1 MFCVHGVFRL
11 KNATSITI
19 NRVMVANV
27 SGWTFQKFKLQNF
40 NELYLKVRWDVLNL
54 FVIDSKQ
61 IDEMFG
67 TKLFF

>member
-1 MFCVHGVFRL
+1 
-11 KNATSITI
+11 
-19 NRVMVANV
+19 MVANV
-27 SGWTFQKFKLQNF
+27 SGWTFWKFKLQKF
-40 NELYLKVRWDVLNL
+40 SELYLKVRYYVLKL